1 MRVYGGEP
9 LHGTAVSIWIAT
21 WYSFGWPLNLEAGE

>member
-9 LHGTAVSIWIAT
+9 LHGTAVPTWIAT
-21 WYSFGWPLNLEAGE
+21 WCSFGWPLNLEAGE